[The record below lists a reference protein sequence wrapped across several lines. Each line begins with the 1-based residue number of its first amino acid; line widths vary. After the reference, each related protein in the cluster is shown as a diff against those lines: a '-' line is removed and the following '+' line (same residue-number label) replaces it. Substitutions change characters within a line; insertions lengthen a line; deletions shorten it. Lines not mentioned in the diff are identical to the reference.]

1 MGHEGKFTSIEEG
14 MKISKKLITEN
25 SNLLKRLAE
34 EEEITL
40 KEQEVSLTSDN
51 TEPIK
56 ISVPFSTFT
65 SDESELSE
73 SFQTTNTK
81 EDKIEV
87 TAI

>member
-1 MGHEGKFTSIEEG
+1 LGHEGKFASIEEG

-25 SNLLKRLAE
+25 PHLLKKLAD

-40 KEQEVSLTSDN
+40 KEQEVSLTSNN

-65 SDESELSE
+65 SDESERSE
-73 SFQTTNTK
+73 PFQTTNTK